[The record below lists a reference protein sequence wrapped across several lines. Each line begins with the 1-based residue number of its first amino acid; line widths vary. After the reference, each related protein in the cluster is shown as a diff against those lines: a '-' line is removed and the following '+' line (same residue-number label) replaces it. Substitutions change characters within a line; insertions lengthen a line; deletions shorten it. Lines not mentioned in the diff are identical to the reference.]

1 MRFIELRLKKQPALA
16 GRISDVRR
24 AQVCILCV
32 RDEVTNELAP
42 DGSRAIPKGGHLC
55 LINEVVVGCL
65 VHRLNKADTGH
76 LCALDDCEIEMNAHI
91 ASIKERCIFEA
102 GVNRPLAAPTW
113 KLP

>member
-16 GRISDVRR
+16 GSISDVVTSEVSPT
-24 AQVCILCV
+24 AIGY
-32 RDEVTNELAP
+32 EVTNELVP
-42 DGSRAIPKGGHLC
+42 DGSRAIPKGGHIC

-65 VHRLNKADTGH
+65 VHWLNKADTGH

-102 GVNRPLAAPTW
+102 GVNRPLSVLTW
-113 KLP
+113 KLS